1 MIEFKAVSKTYPGS
15 ENPVV
20 NDLSFE
26 VLEGEICVLVGP
38 SGCGKTTSMRMV
50 NRLIEITE
58 GEILIDGE
66 PNTAMSGTQLR
77 RKIGYA
83 IQQIGLFPHRTIAD
97 NIGTV
102 PNLLGWDKSRIK
114 SRVDELLDTVGLAP
128 DDYRDRYPAELS
140 GGQQQRVGVA
150 RALAA
155 DPPIMLMDEPFGAVD
170 PITREG
176 LQDEFLR
183 IQQDIKKTIVF
194 VTHDIDEAIKMGNK
208 IAILKQGGVL
218 AQYDTPENILAS
230 PTPSSSPRS
239 WAETGSSSGSR
250 SRASARWTSSRPT
263 AAPTDLLRI
272 NEGLSVKDALSELI
286 GSGYSRAVVEKDG
299 DNRLLTF
306 DAIEE
311 LMGGT
316 SGEPS
321 NGGESLRVSGPALLL
336 LQDVLGEP
344 KIHRL
349 GVAQGELLGGYSAG
363 LPGAH
368 LPLFHLRRGGPGS
381 SRSPSEY
388 SRPATARSTRRS
400 PSLPAYCTPY
410 RASRSSPS

>member
-1 MIEFKAVSKTYPGS
+1 MRAGTVVLSARMGDAMIEFRGVSKIYPGS
-15 ENPVV
+15 ERPVV

-26 VLEGEICVLVGP
+26 VLDGEICVLVGP

-66 PNTAMSGTQLR
+66 PNTNLSGTQLR

-183 IQQDIKKTIVF
+183 IQQ
-194 VTHDIDEAIKMGNK
+194 AIKMGDK

-218 AQYDTPENILAS
+218 AQYDTPANILAQPAS
-230 PTPSSSPRS
+230 EFVSSFVGGDRVLKRLSLTRVGEMDLEP
-239 WAETGSSSGSR
+239 ANGGTD
-250 SRASARWTSSRPT
+250 
-263 AAPTDLLRI
+263 DLLRI

-286 GSGYSRAVVEKDG
+286 GSGYSRAVVEKEG
-299 DNRLLTF
+299 KNRLLTF
-306 DAIEE
+306 EAIED

-316 SGEPS
+316 SGQVVD
-321 NGGESLRVSGPALLL
+321 GE
-336 LQDVLGEP
+336 ET
-344 KIHRL
+344 
-349 GVAQGELLGGYSAG
+349 SA
-363 LPGAH
+363 
-368 LPLFHLRRGGPGS
+368 
-381 SRSPSEY
+381 
-388 SRPATARSTRRS
+388 
-400 PSLPAYCTPY
+400 
-410 RASRSSPS
+410 

>member
-1 MIEFKAVSKTYPGS
+1 MVSQK
-15 ENPVV
+15 
-20 NDLSFE
+20 
-26 VLEGEICVLVGP
+26 
-38 SGCGKTTSMRMV
+38 
-50 NRLIEITE
+50 RLIEPTE

-114 SRVDELLDTVGLAP
+114 NRVDELLDTVGLPP
-128 DDYRDRYPAELS
+128 DEYRDRYPAELS

-194 VTHDIDEAIKMGNK
+194 VTHDIDEAIKMGDK

-218 AQYDTPENILAS
+218 AQYDTPENIL
-230 PTPSSSPRS
+230 
-239 WAETGSSSGSR
+239 
-250 SRASARWTSSRPT
+250 SRPDSEFVSSFVGGDRVLKRLSLT
-263 AAPTDLLRI
+263 RVGEMDLEPANGGTDELLKI
-272 NEGLSVKDALSELI
+272 SGGLSVKDALSELI
-286 GSGYSRAVVEKDG
+286 GSGHSRAVVERDSG
-299 DNRLLTF
+299 NGLLTF
-306 DAIEE
+306 EAIED
-311 LMGGT
+311 LMGGA
-316 SGEPS
+316 SNEGS
-321 NGGESLRVSGPALLL
+321 NGE
-336 LQDVLGEP
+336 ET
-344 KIHRL
+344 
-349 GVAQGELLGGYSAG
+349 SA
-363 LPGAH
+363 
-368 LPLFHLRRGGPGS
+368 
-381 SRSPSEY
+381 
-388 SRPATARSTRRS
+388 
-400 PSLPAYCTPY
+400 
-410 RASRSSPS
+410 

>member
-1 MIEFKAVSKTYPGS
+1 MIEFRQVSKTYPGS
-15 ENPVV
+15 GSQVV
-20 NDLSFE
+20 KDLSFE
-26 VLEGEICVLVGP
+26 VPEGEICVLVGP

-102 PNLLGWDKSRIK
+102 PNLLGWDKGRIK
-114 SRVDELLDTVGLAP
+114 SRVDELLDTVGLSP
-128 DDYRDRYPAELS
+128 DEYRDRYPAELS

-183 IQQDIKKTIVF
+183 IQQDIRKTIVF
-194 VTHDIDEAIKMGNK
+194 VTHDIDEAIKMGDK

-218 AQYDTPENILAS
+218 AQYDTPENILS
-230 PTPSSSPRS
+230 KPDSEFVSSFVGGDRVLKRLSL
-239 WAETGSSSGSR
+239 SR
-250 SRASARWTSSRPT
+250 VGEMDLEPANGGTD
-263 AAPTDLLRI
+263 DLLRI
-272 NEGLSVKDALSELI
+272 DETLSVKDALSEMI

-299 DNRLLTF
+299 QNRLLTF
-306 DAIEE
+306 DAIED

-316 SGEPS
+316 SGQVT
-321 NGGESLRVSGPALLL
+321 NGGE
-336 LQDVLGEP
+336 E
-344 KIHRL
+344 
-349 GVAQGELLGGYSAG
+349 
-363 LPGAH
+363 
-368 LPLFHLRRGGPGS
+368 
-381 SRSPSEY
+381 
-388 SRPATARSTRRS
+388 RPA
-400 PSLPAYCTPY
+400 
-410 RASRSSPS
+410 